1 MSIQTGQQAPGF
13 TLFDTDKNAV
23 SLADQKGSNV
33 VVLFFPLAFTG
44 VCTAEL
50 CSVRDNIAT
59 YNSTHAKVFGV
70 SVDSLF
76 TLGKF
81 KAEQNLNFPLLSD
94 FNKDAAKAFGVLYE
108 TFPAFEMQGV
118 SKRAAFVIDKEG
130 VVRYAEVCPTPGDLP
145 DFVAIQQT
153 LAGLA

>member
-1 MSIQTGQQAPGF
+1 MSIQTGQQAPEF
-13 TLFDTDKNAV
+13 TLFDTDKNKV
-23 SLADQKGSNV
+23 SLAEQKGSNV

-50 CSVRDNIAT
+50 CNVRDNIAT
-59 YNSTHAKVFGV
+59 YNNTNAKVFGI

-81 KAEQNLNFPLLSD
+81 KTEQNLNFPLLSD
-94 FNKDAAKAFGVLYE
+94 FNKEAAKAFGVLYE

-118 SKRAAFVIDKEG
+118 SKRAAFVLDKDG
-130 VVRYAEVCPTPGDLP
+130 VVRYAEICPTPGDLP
-145 DFVAIQQT
+145 DFAAIQQT
-153 LAGLA
+153 LQGLV

>member
-1 MSIQTGQQAPGF
+1 MSNLIGKSAPAF
-13 TLFDTDKNAV
+13 TLFDTDKKAT
-23 SLADQKGSNV
+23 SLADFKGQNV

-50 CSVRDNIAT
+50 CSIRDNIGT
-59 YNSTHAKVFGV
+59 YNNANAQVLGI

-81 KAEQNLNFPLLSD
+81 KEEQKLNFPLLSD
-94 FNKDAAKAFGVLYE
+94 FNKDASKAFEVLYE

-118 SKRAAFVIDKEG
+118 SKRSAFVIDKEG
-130 VVRYAEVCPTPGDLP
+130 VVQYEEVCATPGDLP
-145 DFVAIQQT
+145 DFAAIQNVLNT
-153 LAGLA
+153 LN

>member
-1 MSIQTGQQAPGF
+1 MSNLLGKSAPFF

-23 SLADQKGSNV
+23 ALSDLKGKNV

-44 VCTAEL
+44 VCTTEL
-50 CSVRDNIAT
+50 CNIRDNIGIYNAT
-59 YNSTHAKVFGV
+59 NATVLGV

-81 KAEQNLNFPLLSD
+81 KEEQKLNFQLLSD
-94 FNKDAAKAFGVLYE
+94 FNKTTAKAYDVLYE

-118 SKRAAFVIDKEG
+118 AKRAAFVIDKDG
-130 VVRYAEVCPTPGDLP
+130 VVQYEEVCATPGDLP
-145 DFVAIQQT
+145 NFEAIQQT
-153 LAGLA
+153 LNKLN